1 MPNRTT
7 LTIITITIICLMLF
21 GNKKVRVFNVLIK
34 QLQVLKNART
44 NKLSIWDIVCFIILP
59 IILSIIISVGYGY
72 IVDNELA
79 GVLTTVFAFVFTVLF
94 GFAAILVGKLDSKN
108 VIERQVVGETFIS
121 IMTSNILSLLS
132 AVISIT
138 IIMTEE
144 KIMSIVLSTI
154 IYCLSFMIIM
164 LLLMISK
171 RTFVIYCSNKTES
184 L

>member
-1 MPNRTT
+1 MGEGLN
-7 LTIITITIICLMLF
+7 
-21 GNKKVRVFNVLIK
+21 
-34 QLQVLKNART
+34 
-44 NKLSIWDIVCFIILP
+44 IILP

-79 GVLTTVFAFVFTVLF
+79 GDLTTVFAFVFTVLF
-94 GFAAILVGKLDSKN
+94 GFAAILVGKIDSKN
-108 VIERQVVGETFIS
+108 AIERQVVEETFIS

-132 AVISIT
+132 AVISII
-138 IIMTEE
+138 IIMTED
-144 KIMSIVLSTI
+144 KIKSIVLSTI